1 MAETSLLLA
10 YGNLLSEI
18 EGLVPLLSTCS
29 DASTR
34 KKDYQTL
41 EKVVGLE
48 SKISL
53 ASLTAEQLKP
63 SQDLL
68 ALYFQAKVSL
78 WDEGMSA
85 FLSYLLVLFNDLA
98 KVSVPSGEI
107 QQENLAKIQGLFK
120 ISAVKSELKSIEK
133 RLQELSLIPGGVSAS
148 PEANSLAQ
156 RRAILLQQLPAQ
168 KPGKRH

>member
-68 ALYFQAKVSL
+68 ALYFQAKVGY
-78 WDEGMSA
+78 GMR
-85 FLSYLLVLFNDLA
+85 
-98 KVSVPSGEI
+98 G
-107 QQENLAKIQGLFK
+107 
-120 ISAVKSELKSIEK
+120 
-133 RLQELSLIPGGVSAS
+133 
-148 PEANSLAQ
+148 
-156 RRAILLQQLPAQ
+156 
-168 KPGKRH
+168 

>member
-1 MAETSLLLA
+1 
-10 YGNLLSEI
+10 
-18 EGLVPLLSTCS
+18 
-29 DASTR
+29 
-34 KKDYQTL
+34 
-41 EKVVGLE
+41 
-48 SKISL
+48 
-53 ASLTAEQLKP
+53 
-63 SQDLL
+63 
-68 ALYFQAKVSL
+68 
-78 WDEGMSA
+78 MSA

-98 KVSVPSGEI
+98 KASVPSGEI